1 MPVRRCILMGRSP
14 RTLRHYPRRLGAK
27 LLQIRTALG
36 LSQNGMLERLS
47 SPEGLLGT
55 SISAYERGARE
66 PPLLVLLKYAR
77 AANVTVEALINDDL
91 ELPERLPAKSKSE
104 GTKRKQPAR
113 GGTKGQAR
121 S

>member
-1 MPVRRCILMGRSP
+1 MGRSP

-27 LLQIRTALG
+27 LLRIRTALG
-36 LSQNGMLERLS
+36 LSQNGMLERLG

-77 AANVTVEALINDDL
+77 AANVAVEALIDDDL
-91 ELPERLPAKSKSE
+91 DLPEKLPSGSKSE
-104 GTKRKQPAR
+104 GIRRKPSRAR
-113 GGTKGQAR
+113 AKGKAH

>member
-1 MPVRRCILMGRSP
+1 MGRSP

-36 LSQNGMLERLS
+36 LSQNGMLERLG

-66 PPLLVLLKYAR
+66 PPLVILLKYAR
-77 AANVTVEALINDDL
+77 AANVAVEALIDDEL
-91 ELPERLPAKSKSE
+91 DLPEKLPARSKSE
-104 GTKRKQPAR
+104 GAKRTRPAR
-113 GGTKGQAR
+113 AR
-121 S
+121 AKKQGRS

>member
-1 MPVRRCILMGRSP
+1 MGRSP

-36 LSQNGMLERLS
+36 LSQNGMLERLG

-66 PPLLVLLKYAR
+66 PPLVVLLKYAR
-77 AANVTVEALINDDL
+77 MVNVAVDALIDDDL
-91 ELPERLPAKSKSE
+91 DLPEKLPAKSKSE
-104 GTKRKQPAR
+104 GTKRKRPAR
-113 GGTKGQAR
+113 AGVKRQDR